1 MSTAVANNT
10 IGAFEA
16 RRKFGNIL
24 RKVEIKGESFV
35 VERHGE
41 AVAAVVPFRVYKQW
55 KLAREAFFE
64 KMRLVSQRANV
75 PEDKAEKIVD
85 KATAAIRMR
94 K

>member
-1 MSTAVANNT
+1 MNTPTTDKT

-24 RKVEIKGESFV
+24 REVEIKGDSFV

-41 AVAAVVPFRVYKQW
+41 AVAALVPMQVYEQW
-55 KLAREAFFE
+55 KQRRNTFFA
-64 KMRLVSQRANV
+64 KMREVSTKANV
-75 PEDKAEKIVD
+75 PEIEAEKRASEAIA
-85 KATAAIRMR
+85 ATRAR